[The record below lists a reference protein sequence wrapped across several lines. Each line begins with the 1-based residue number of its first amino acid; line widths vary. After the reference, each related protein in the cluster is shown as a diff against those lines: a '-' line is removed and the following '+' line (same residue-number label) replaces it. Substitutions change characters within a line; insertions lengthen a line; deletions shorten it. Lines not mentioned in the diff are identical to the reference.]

1 MRLFTQNNMNKSQ
14 GEIFGVMIFFVL
26 LILGFYFYSQFQAVY
41 SVDEQNSVLQAE
53 TEILVESVM
62 QHIKTTEI
70 QCYSNRGLDGVELLQ
85 RCVDN
90 TGTAF
95 SEHNISCTTPSYEV
109 EVCQAFTNMI
119 NSSLHQLFNGSSS
132 QNPLHSSRAFVFT
145 IIPSNDVRYSHLNKS
160 FDNLDTYNL
169 SLNSSESNYYLKE
182 GYSKI
187 STDFQNIP
195 TNQGRFEF
203 ELSFFRER

>member
-1 MRLFTQNNMNKSQ
+1 MRFFPSNYTNKTQ

-41 SVDEQNSVLQAE
+41 SVDEQNSILE
-53 TEILVESVM
+53 TESEILVESVM
-62 QHIKTTEI
+62 QHIKTAEI
-70 QCYSNRGLDGVELLQ
+70 QCYSNRGLSGIELLQ

-90 TGTAF
+90 TGIAF
-95 SEHNISCTTPSYEV
+95 SEHNISCTAPSYEV
-109 EVCQAFTNMI
+109 EACQAFKNLI
-119 NSSLHQLFNGSSS
+119 NSSLYQLFNGTSS
-132 QNPLHSSRAFVFT
+132 QNSLHSSRAFLFT
-145 IIPSNDVRYSHLNKS
+145 IIPSDDVRYFHLNKS
-160 FDNLDTYNL
+160 FNNLDSYNL
-169 SLNSSESNYYLKE
+169 SLDSSDENYYLRE

-203 ELSFFRER
+203 ELSFFRE